1 MGKIKIHEI
10 AKELELNSKEVIQRA
25 NELGINVT
33 SHLSAVEEDVAQKI
47 RDSFGKK
54 QEKGKT
60 NKEEKVPK
68 KEEQSK
74 TNKEEKKQEKA
85 AKKGNT
91 PVIIRREVIL
101 ADEEKEH
108 NRLDEIN

>member
-1 MGKIKIHEI
+1 MGVIWLGKIKIHEI

-60 NKEEKVPK
+60 NKEEKNTITD
-68 KEEQSK
+68 ECL
-74 TNKEEKKQEKA
+74 KQIVETF
-85 AKKGNT
+85 N
-91 PVIIRREVIL
+91 VDVRREFL
-101 ADEEKEH
+101 Y
-108 NRLDEIN
+108 